1 MRQILIDHA
10 RALKAAKRGGGV
22 TSSLSI
28 EGAAAEPVGVSP
40 DSTRLAAV
48 SGMQLVIG
56 DAISG
61 SELTT
66 MPLPFSDGHG
76 VCFGPA
82 GRTISV
88 VSASGKVAMF
98 ELDGG
103 AITKERSLRRAALA
117 WIDAAQSASPGQSV
131 ETALAAA
138 RDLGPELRAAIAE
151 RAPSR
156 DSPDWLWHLIEVR
169 LGENEATWAGR
180 AESCLPLGR
189 RAAELQPEVIRYRAR
204 LALLLAVAGHF
215 QEAASQ
221 VEADTAP
228 SAVLRRAMLPSDY
241 LTLALSSI
249 GKGDRSSAASHQQ
262 AALEMLVRWPT
273 PDEQHD
279 LADRSL
285 QLLELRGL
293 PRPARKEAD
302 REVGTDASKQPGPR

>member
-1 MRQILIDHA
+1 MPA
-10 RALKAAKRGGGV
+10 RVVAASMSVAGK
-22 TSSLSI
+22 I
-28 EGAAAEPVGVSP
+28 AAVGVSP

-48 SGMQLVIG
+48 SGMQLIIG
-56 DAISG
+56 DAVSG
-61 SELTT
+61 SQLTT

-76 VCFGPA
+76 VCFDPT

-88 VSASGKVAMF
+88 VSASGKVALF

-103 AITKERSLRRAALA
+103 TIAKERLLRRAALA
-117 WIDAAQSASPGQSV
+117 WIDAAQLASPGQPV
-131 ETALAAA
+131 QTALAAA
-138 RDLGPELRAAIAE
+138 RDIAPELRAAITE

-156 DSPDWLWHLIEVR
+156 DSPEWLWHLIEVR
-169 LGENEATWAGR
+169 LGENEATWAER

-189 RAAELQPEVIRYRAR
+189 RAAELQPEVARYRAR
-204 LALLLAVAGHF
+204 LALLLAVADHF

-221 VEADTAP
+221 VEADTGP
-228 SAVLRRAMLPSDY
+228 NAVLRRAMLPSDH
-241 LTLALSSI
+241 LTLALSAV

-285 QLLELRGL
+285 RLLELRGL
-293 PRPARKEAD
+293 PRPARKDAES
-302 REVGTDASKQPGPR
+302 EVGTDGSEQPGPR